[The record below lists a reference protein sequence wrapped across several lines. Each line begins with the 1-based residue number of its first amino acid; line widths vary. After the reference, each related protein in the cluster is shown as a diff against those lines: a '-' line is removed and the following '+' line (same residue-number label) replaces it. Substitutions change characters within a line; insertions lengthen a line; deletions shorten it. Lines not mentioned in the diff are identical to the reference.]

1 MCLYILIKHFS
12 LKKKKDSFKQ
22 IYSFLAVLGL
32 CFFSWL
38 SRVAVSGGH
47 SLVGVPGL
55 LVEAA
60 SLVGEL
66 GLLDSTWAHG

>member
-1 MCLYILIKHFS
+1 MLIHFNQAFFF
-12 LKKKKDSFKQ
+12 KKKKDSFKQ

-38 SRVAVSGGH
+38 SRVAVSGVH